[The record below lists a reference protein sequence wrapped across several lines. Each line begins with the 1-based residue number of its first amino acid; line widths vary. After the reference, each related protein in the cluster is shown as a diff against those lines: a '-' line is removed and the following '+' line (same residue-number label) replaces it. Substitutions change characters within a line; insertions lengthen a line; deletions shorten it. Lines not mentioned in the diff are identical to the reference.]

1 MNGIVFDQIAGLQPP
16 LPLPAGMS
24 EQQAFAFLNAIRV
37 EHANDAELEGYCR
50 REWRRF
56 LYTWGLVKDLSGSCL
71 ELGANPYFTTGLLQ
85 AFTGMQLTLAN
96 YFGPDGDAVAEQRV
110 KMVPQANTEP
120 QWVAMPFRQFNIEG
134 GLFPF
139 EDQRFD
145 VVLCCE
151 IIEHLLHDPLR
162 VLVEIKRVLKPG
174 GRLLITTPNVAR
186 LENIVRLAGGKN
198 IHDRYS
204 GHGPYGR
211 HNREYTRQ
219 EIASLLEFC
228 GFQMEVDF
236 TANVYFANAA
246 ARIRVATTQ
255 ALLKVFSRRRGADL
269 GQFIFAL
276 ARNDKPVQPSKPDW
290 LYRSFATDTLPEP
303 A

>member
-1 MNGIVFDQIAGLQPP
+1 LFDILARLQPP
-16 LPLPAGMS
+16 LPLPSGMS
-24 EQQAFAFLNAIRV
+24 EKQAFAFLNAIRV
-37 EHANDAELEGYCR
+37 EHAVDTELEGYCR

-56 LYTWGLVKDLSGSCL
+56 LYTWGLVKDMTGHCL
-71 ELGANPYFTTGLLQ
+71 ELGANPYFTTALLQ
-85 AFTGMQLTLAN
+85 TFTGMQLSLAN
-96 YFGPDGDAVAEQRV
+96 YFSPDGDAVAEQRV
-110 KMVPQANTEP
+110 RMVPKGGTEP
-120 QWVAMPFRQFNIEG
+120 QWVAMPFHQFNIEG
-134 GLFPF
+134 ARFPF
-139 EDQRFD
+139 GDQIFD

-236 TANVYFANAA
+236 TANVHFANAA
-246 ARIRVATTQ
+246 ARVRVAAAQ
-255 ALLKVFSRRRGADL
+255 ALLKTFSRSRGADL

-290 LYRSFATDTLPEP
+290 LYRSFAVETAAQQAQP